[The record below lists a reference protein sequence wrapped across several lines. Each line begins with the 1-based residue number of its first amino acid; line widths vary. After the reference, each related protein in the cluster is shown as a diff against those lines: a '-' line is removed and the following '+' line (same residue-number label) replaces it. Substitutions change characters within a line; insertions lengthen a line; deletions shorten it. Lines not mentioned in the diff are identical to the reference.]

1 MPVPRAAG
9 AASGKGFFFFRFAFP
24 LFTEYNITK
33 TTGEDIMKTMKHF
46 FTLIEILTVA
56 AIIAILAGISVGVI
70 GLISN
75 KNAEAK
81 TQATIK
87 ALELALGQ
95 FKADN
100 GHIFVPAGYNISSPA
115 PAMITLPKTLPTDL
129 KGTLFKY
136 LDQKLL
142 NSATSKPKTITIGSD
157 DYYYFV
163 DGWGRPLI
171 YRIPG
176 KFNKTGFDLGSAGPD
191 GKVGDGG
198 TGDDIISKDK
208 LPEEGNSTSKRNYA
222 NFGQGD
228 DITNFLRN

>member
-1 MPVPRAAG
+1 
-9 AASGKGFFFFRFAFP
+9 
-24 LFTEYNITK
+24 
-33 TTGEDIMKTMKHF
+33 MKPMKRF

-75 KNAEAK
+75 KNAEAR

-95 FKADN
+95 YKADN
-100 GHIFVPAGYNISSPA
+100 GNIYMPKGSSYLHKPILITVTAGIPNN
-115 PAMITLPKTLPTDL
+115 LN
-129 KGTLFKY
+129 GTLLKY

-142 NSATSKPKTITIGSD
+142 NSATKVSGD
-157 DYYYFV
+157 DRYFI
-163 DGWGRPLI
+163 DGWERPLV

-191 GKVGDGG
+191 GKIGDSG
-198 TGDDIISKDK
+198 TAVED
-208 LPEEGNSTSKRNYA
+208 LNSAANYA
-222 NFGQGD
+222 KFGKED
-228 DITNFLRN
+228 DITNFTRGDTDPATTNDPSFSKIL

>member
-1 MPVPRAAG
+1 
-9 AASGKGFFFFRFAFP
+9 
-24 LFTEYNITK
+24 
-33 TTGEDIMKTMKHF
+33 MKTAKHF

-87 ALELALGQ
+87 ALELAMGQ
-95 FKADN
+95 YKADN
-100 GHIFVPAGYNISSPA
+100 GCIYLPGGSSDLSTPIPLKVSAGLPSS
-115 PAMITLPKTLPTDL
+115 LD
-129 KGTLFKY
+129 GTLLKY

-142 NSATSKPKTITIGSD
+142 NTASVVDGANR
-157 DYYYFV
+157 YFI

-176 KFNKTGFDLGSAGPD
+176 KFNKTGFDLGSVGPD
-191 GKVGDGG
+191 GKVGDGQ
-198 TGDDIISKDK
+198 GDIVKNATAMPSK
-208 LPEEGNSTSKRNYA
+208 SNYESY
-222 NFGQGD
+222 FGQGD
-228 DITNFLRN
+228 DVTNFLRN

>member
-1 MPVPRAAG
+1 
-9 AASGKGFFFFRFAFP
+9 
-24 LFTEYNITK
+24 
-33 TTGEDIMKTMKHF
+33 MKPMKHY

-70 GLISN
+70 GLINN
-75 KNAEAK
+75 KNAEAQ

-87 ALELALGQ
+87 ALELAMGQ
-95 FKADN
+95 FKTEN
-100 GHIFVPAGYNISSPA
+100 GHIFVPAGYSVSSPA
-115 PAMITLPKTLPTDL
+115 PVKLVLKKADISGDL

-142 NSATSKPKTITIGSD
+142 NSATKITKIGSD

-171 YRIPG
+171 FRIPG

-191 GKVGDGG
+191 GKVGDSG
-198 TGDDIISKDK
+198 TAI
-208 LPEEGNSTSKRNYA
+208 EELKKPSDYVK
-222 NFGQGD
+222 FGKED
-228 DITNFLRN
+228 DITNFIRGETDPSVSSSETEFTKIL

>member
-1 MPVPRAAG
+1 
-9 AASGKGFFFFRFAFP
+9 
-24 LFTEYNITK
+24 
-33 TTGEDIMKTMKHF
+33 MKTAKHF
-46 FTLIEILTVA
+46 FTLVEILTVA

-95 FKADN
+95 FKTEN
-100 GHIFVPAGYNISSPA
+100 GHVFLPAGYDVTSPA
-115 PAMITLPKTLPTDL
+115 PVKLILPKDPPSDL

-142 NSATSKPKTITIGSD
+142 NSASVVSGTNR
-157 DYYYFV
+157 YFV

-171 YRIPG
+171 FRMPG
-176 KFNKTGFDLGSAGPD
+176 KFNKTGFDLGSVGAD
-191 GKVGDGG
+191 GKIGEDG
-198 TGDDIISKDK
+198 TAITDTVPSSITDYETK
-208 LPEEGNSTSKRNYA
+208 
-222 NFGQGD
+222 FGKGD

>member
-1 MPVPRAAG
+1 
-9 AASGKGFFFFRFAFP
+9 
-24 LFTEYNITK
+24 
-33 TTGEDIMKTMKHF
+33 MKPMKHF

-75 KNAEAK
+75 KNAEAQ

-95 FKADN
+95 YKADN
-100 GHIFVPAGYNISSPA
+100 GNIY
-115 PAMITLPKTLPTDL
+115 LPGGASDLNTPVVLKVAIPNDL

-142 NSATSKPKTITIGSD
+142 NPAIKVG
-157 DYYYFV
+157 YFV

-176 KFNKTGFDLGSAGPD
+176 KFNKTGFDLGSVGPD
-191 GKVGDGG
+191 GKVGDGQG
-198 TGDDIISKDK
+198 DIITATTLPSDTGDSYKK
-208 LPEEGNSTSKRNYA
+208 Y
-222 NFGQGD
+222 FGQGD
-228 DITNFLRN
+228 DITNFMRD

>member
-1 MPVPRAAG
+1 MKP
-9 AASGKGFFFFRFAFP
+9 GK
-24 LFTEYNITK
+24 N
-33 TTGEDIMKTMKHF
+33 F

-70 GLISN
+70 GLINN
-75 KNAEAK
+75 KTAEAK

-95 FKADN
+95 FKAEN
-100 GHIFVPAGYNISSPA
+100 GHIFVPAGYNVSSPA
-115 PAMITLPKTLPTDL
+115 PVKLTLPKDPPADL

-142 NSATSKPKTITIGSD
+142 NSASRVDGTVR
-157 DYYYFV
+157 YFI

-176 KFNKTGFDLGSAGPD
+176 RFNKTGFDLGSVGPD
-191 GKVGDGG
+191 GKVGDGQ
-198 TGDDIISKDK
+198 GDEITATVLPSDSSTTDK
-208 LPEEGNSTSKRNYA
+208 YA
-222 NFGQGD
+222 SYFGQGD
-228 DITNFLRN
+228 DITNFMRN